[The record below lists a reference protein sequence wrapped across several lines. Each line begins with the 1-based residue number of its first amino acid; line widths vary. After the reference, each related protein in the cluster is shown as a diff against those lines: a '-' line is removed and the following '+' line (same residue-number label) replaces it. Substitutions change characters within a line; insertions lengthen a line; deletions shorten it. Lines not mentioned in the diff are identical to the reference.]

1 MTASIAALRE
11 IMLDDTISLCDR
23 MEAAEDLLTFE
34 APADAT
40 EEAKAFLTQV
50 FEDSENHVNTRLDA
64 LKIIR
69 KAEARKITHPPVSA
83 ASEGERREEWRKH
96 IWFKR
101 RSKLL
106 DAGFDP
112 LPAGWDDDLG
122 EDFVPPDGD
131 PPRFNPIGLAERMR
145 EARLAYYATLPK
157 PESKDD

>member
-1 MTASIAALRE
+1 MTASVEA
-11 IMLDDTISLCDR
+11 LCDILLDETVALYDR
-23 MEAAEDLLTFE
+23 IEAAEALLSFE
-34 APADAT
+34 APVGAT
-40 EEAKAFLTQV
+40 AEAKVFLTKV
-50 FEDSENHVNTRLDA
+50 FENGENNVNVRLNA

-69 KAEARKITHPPVSA
+69 KAEARKVTQPA
-83 ASEGERREEWRKH
+83 TGYASEAERREEWRKH

-101 RSKLL
+101 RTKLL
-106 DAGFDP
+106 DAGFNP
-112 LPAGWDDDLG
+112 LPAGWDDNLG